1 MPLGTKTSGIERYV
15 HDSGEDLEIPVA
27 RIVGARAGPRF
38 SVSAGMHAGESSGIH
53 AAIRL
58 WRDIDPADLSGELLI
73 IPIMSMRAF
82 FSRSMQLSPVDGRE
96 LHFQAVGRSRGSYSE
111 FHIDCVF
118 NLIRDSDY
126 HVDMH
131 GAEYVQALDPWIAF
145 LEPAD
150 AKMREA
156 AWLLA
161 SSFPVSYLDPRAR
174 ENMPDGLP
182 LGLLEAGV
190 VNVWTEIGLDHRLQ
204 RSTSDMQY
212 QGVINAL
219 NRLGMLDGEPIDIPD
234 QVVVGPNRWSMTA
247 TASGYWR
254 RRVQP
259 GDRVNKGQLLGE
271 VRDLE
276 GHSLEKI
283 VAPANSLV
291 QYVATSPA
299 INAERQPHGYNWHQG
314 LARLVEVRDGAEAE
328 SGHRG

>member
-1 MPLGTKTSGIERYV
+1 
-15 HDSGEDLEIPVA
+15 
-27 RIVGARAGPRF
+27 
-38 SVSAGMHAGESSGIH
+38 
-53 AAIRL
+53 
-58 WRDIDPADLSGELLI
+58 
-73 IPIMSMRAF
+73 
-82 FSRSMQLSPVDGRE
+82 
-96 LHFQAVGRSRGSYSE
+96 
-111 FHIDCVF
+111 
-118 NLIRDSDY
+118 
-126 HVDMH
+126 
-131 GAEYVQALDPWIAF
+131 
-145 LEPAD
+145 
-150 AKMREA
+150 
-156 AWLLA
+156 
-161 SSFPVSYLDPRAR
+161 
-174 ENMPDGLP
+174 
-182 LGLLEAGV
+182 
-190 VNVWTEIGLDHRLQ
+190 
-204 RSTSDMQY
+204 
-212 QGVINAL
+212 
-219 NRLGMLDGEPIDIPD
+219 MLDGEPIDIPD